1 MRYRDLGRRLLPDR
15 SFELFET
22 VFVVLGRARPALSFF
37 TVDDNA
43 AGLTRHALKSMD
55 PTRKFARLEFN
66 GVAARPLG
74 TTGGESAPFACTSRS
89 LSAPPTISLA
99 RQTAASTPDAKKPVR
114 RLMRIEADAR
124 RWRRAYPP
132 PSSPPGTGLHPEK
145 SDLAGPRCL
154 DPMRPEKDPSRHFLV
169 LA

>member
-1 MRYRDLGRRLLPDR
+1 LRYRDLGRRLLPDR
-15 SFELFET
+15 SFEFFET

-37 TVDDNA
+37 TVDGNA

-74 TTGGESAPFACTSRS
+74 TPGGESAPFARTLPQSVC
-89 LSAPPTISLA
+89 
-99 RQTAASTPDAKKPVR
+99 AADH
-114 RLMRIEADAR
+114 LIGEADGGLDTGREETRPASHAHR
-124 RWRRAYPP
+124 SGRTTLEAGVPP

-145 SDLAGPRCL
+145 SDLAAPRCL

>member
-37 TVDDNA
+37 TVDGNA

-74 TTGGESAPFACTSRS
+74 TPGGESAPFARTLPQSVC
-89 LSAPPTISLA
+89 
-99 RQTAASTPDAKKPVR
+99 AADH
-114 RLMRIEADAR
+114 LIGEADGGLDTG
-124 RWRRAYPP
+124 RAETRPASHASVGLAQHLINEIHP
-132 PSSPPGTGLHPEK
+132 GKDGEEPTSTRSP
-145 SDLAGPRCL
+145 
-154 DPMRPEKDPSRHFLV
+154 
-169 LA
+169 

>member
-1 MRYRDLGRRLLPDR
+1 LRYRDLGRRLLPDR
-15 SFELFET
+15 SFEFFET

-37 TVDDNA
+37 TVDGNA

-74 TTGGESAPFACTSRS
+74 TPGGESAPFARTLPQSVC
-89 LSAPPTISLA
+89 
-99 RQTAASTPDAKKPVR
+99 AADH
-114 RLMRIEADAR
+114 LIGEADGR
-124 RWRRAYPP
+124 PRHR
-132 PSSPPGTGLHPEK
+132 PGTGLHPEK
-145 SDLAGPRCL
+145 SDLAAPRCL